1 MDRHK
6 AELRSVLFPI
16 FVHCYF
22 GLVKYCDPSD
32 SSNQA
37 DMPRRFLQRW
47 GPEHQLHYRDEVMS
61 LQSITLAEHLDTH
74 DYAKLLLAVDP
85 VMPSTLLPFF
95 SFNKRLP
102 CRFFEIFR
110 VYAIVVVVVMNMGS
124 VFFFFP

>member
-1 MDRHK
+1 MLDGCVCVLYVHRNQTNKQDWVSKSMDRHK

-47 GPEHQLHYRDEVMS
+47 GPEHQLHYRDEVTS

-85 VMPSTLLPFF
+85 VMP
-95 SFNKRLP
+95 
-102 CRFFEIFR
+102 
-110 VYAIVVVVVMNMGS
+110 
-124 VFFFFP
+124 FFPSSSL